1 MLNFSCHACINL
13 SGASADF
20 PGVAVNTVRGVYGK
34 DIGVVYINGASGDVT
49 QIDNLSMKRDMGGDI
64 ALKLGRVVGARA
76 IELLATAP
84 RGEINSL
91 RYTSTRIPIEETL
104 PSTDEVEQAW
114 KIVREQ
120 PDAPAAMLAKNK
132 IVRHYFSAV
141 NNSAP
146 TEKLCVAQL
155 GPLVVGSS
163 SGEMFAQY
171 ALDFK
176 AASQFPFTWYS
187 QLASNQLGYVPTPDC
202 FRKVGGGYETATFKF
217 APDTGTRVIET
228 LVGMVRQLTPE
239 AAPADETVPPA
250 NSAWAYNFEKKE

>member
-114 KIVREQ
+114 KIVR
-120 PDAPAAMLAKNK
+120 
-132 IVRHYFSAV
+132 HYFSAV

-202 FRKVGGGYETATFKF
+202 FRKVGGGYETATSKF

-239 AAPADETVPPA
+239 DAPADETVPPA